1 MPNITCKLLL
11 CRNIKTIYCMH
22 ILRLYT
28 WPETTGMIVGIGE
41 EGDDLR
47 APSTTDALRLVVL
60 LPLPLACPQFG
71 WFRLAE
77 LTELVLFVDS
87 IDYCG
92 PG

>member
-1 MPNITCKLLL
+1 
-11 CRNIKTIYCMH
+11 
-22 ILRLYT
+22 
-28 WPETTGMIVGIGE
+28 MIVGIGE

-60 LPLPLACPQFG
+60 LPLPLACPQLG

-77 LTELVLFVDS
+77 LTELVPFVDS